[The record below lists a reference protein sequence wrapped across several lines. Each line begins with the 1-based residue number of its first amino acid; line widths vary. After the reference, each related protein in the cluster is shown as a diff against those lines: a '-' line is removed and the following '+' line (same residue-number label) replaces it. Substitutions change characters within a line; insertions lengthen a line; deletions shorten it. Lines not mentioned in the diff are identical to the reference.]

1 MRFVFIVCLFLSL
14 CSFGQTD
21 TLFYDDLTRREV
33 GDYHEIY
40 FKSRMTGMDDTLR
53 LKKGKWFYQ
62 DSLGNNLVEL
72 HFKVNKRKQRFYKD
86 GLEVFMHPA
95 TGDTLLM
102 RNYREGRVMEQIA
115 FKTGILKIENT
126 IYHIYKDFGAF
137 TIAEYRFDYEGTQ
150 DFASVWKSSMEDPT
164 AIFRDTAYLRME
176 REIGD
181 PSLLQPASF
190 STKAEYNYVSNPEFE
205 KHPSAYFSIMS
216 FENHVSDWSVAS
228 ISPDLYLSPTG
239 AISGNSYLGIRVFS
253 LRKDIEYVQ
262 NRLKAPLEKDSTY
275 CFSAYLKLSPKSR
288 YASNAFG
295 FLLSKEEVYIDTDQ
309 LLKIQA
315 SKRLDNQILNYKTR
329 WMKVQCTYTAKGG
342 EKFLTLG
349 SFQNHKELKMIE
361 VPGDAPESY
370 YYLED
375 VSLVPISKEEDCACN
390 FADDRIDTLEMPP
403 SWTETDTEESQS
415 AFDTL
420 KKGDKLILDD
430 IHFENDKA
438 IILAESFATLSSV
451 LDYLLNNRK
460 VRVEISGHTSS
471 LGSAR
476 HNYILSEK
484 RANSVLKFLIKNGVD
499 EKRIETAGYGPDYP
513 IASDDTPEGQKENRR
528 VEFKIL
534 SL

>member
-1 MRFVFIVCLFLSL
+1 MVLSRFISQQL
-14 CSFGQTD
+14 
-21 TLFYDDLTRREV
+21 
-33 GDYHEIY
+33 
-40 FKSRMTGMDDTLR
+40 
-53 LKKGKWFYQ
+53 
-62 DSLGNNLVEL
+62 
-72 HFKVNKRKQRFYKD
+72 
-86 GLEVFMHPA
+86 
-95 TGDTLLM
+95 
-102 RNYREGRVMEQIA
+102 
-115 FKTGILKIENT
+115 
-126 IYHIYKDFGAF
+126 
-137 TIAEYRFDYEGTQ
+137 
-150 DFASVWKSSMEDPT
+150 
-164 AIFRDTAYLRME
+164 
-176 REIGD
+176 
-181 PSLLQPASF
+181 ASF
-190 STKAEYNYVSNPEFE
+190 STKAEYNYVINPEFE
-205 KHPSAYFSIMS
+205 KHPSVYFSIMS

-275 CFSAYLKLSPKSR
+275 CFSAYLKLSLKSR

-295 FLLSKEEVYIDTDQ
+295 FLLSEDEVYIDTDQ

-342 EKFLTLG
+342 EKFFTLG
-349 SFQNHKELKMIE
+349 SFQNHKELKIIE

-375 VSLVPISKEEDCACN
+375 VSLVPISKEGDCACN
-390 FADDRIDTLEMPP
+390 FADDRIDTLDMPP

-438 IILAESFATLSSV
+438 IILAESFAMLSRV

-484 RANSVLKFLIKNGVD
+484 RANSALKFLIKNGVN
-499 EKRIETAGYGPDYP
+499 EKRIETAGYGPGYP

-534 SL
+534 PL